1 MTSRKAPPG
10 RRLCPGK
17 HGRIA
22 TVSDVAAV
30 PRYDRAW
37 PPGAFAVSLAGGLG
51 SLVGSAALVA
61 SAGSLRHAAE
71 LVGVFVVLACIE
83 GAVYADAL
91 RPWLQGRPVP
101 VRAWLMQVPV
111 ALLAFL
117 GFAGG
122 PAMGAAGLF
131 GFLAG
136 VSVTTASTIRY
147 ARVTR
152 GLVYD
157 DETRL
162 PQERTGAASDTPDR
176 PVRAGRVPQVGAVL
190 RETFTEV
197 RDRSLAWAAATV
209 VVAVGGLAADTPNGV
224 LPGVVLLGVATLAW
238 VSRRLIGLWRALRDF
253 ERAVTEPRRAHVLLL
268 RDPNPRV
275 TRPLLGVWNEEPTH
289 VEGRLPP
296 AEAVYRCDARRDAL
310 LSTQGGLVV
319 HEAWL
324 DTGPGAHAR
333 PRWVAADA
341 GIALPHRQ
349 ATLGRRYLA
358 SIVAAERPARPRP
371 LTMPAPHPTMEIA
384 PGTAA
389 RAVTDATPETGR
401 WIWLFAWRLAG
412 LVLAAAVLTWLL
424 A

>member
-1 MTSRKAPPG
+1 M
-10 RRLCPGK
+10 
-17 HGRIA
+17 
-22 TVSDVAAV
+22 SDVAAF
-30 PRYDRAW
+30 PRYDRVL
-37 PPGAFAVSLAGGLG
+37 PRGAFAVSLAGGLG
-51 SLVGSAALVA
+51 SLVGSASLVA
-61 SAGSLRHAAE
+61 SADSVRHAAE
-71 LVGVFVVLACIE
+71 LAAVFVLLAIVE
-83 GAVYADAL
+83 GAVYLDAL
-91 RPWLQGRPVP
+91 RPWLQAQPVP
-101 VRAWLMQVPV
+101 VRTWLMQLPI

-117 GFAGG
+117 AFAGG

-136 VSVTTASTIRY
+136 VFVTTSSTIRY
-147 ARVTR
+147 ARVSR
-152 GLVYD
+152 GLVYE
-157 DETRL
+157 DETRQT
-162 PQERTGAASDTPDR
+162 QETLDAASGTPDR

-190 RETFTEV
+190 RETFTET
-197 RDRSLAWAAATV
+197 RDRSLAWAAATI
-209 VVAVGGLAADTPNGV
+209 VVAVGGLASDIPGDVV
-224 LPGVVLLGVATLAW
+224 LRVVLLGLAALAW

-275 TRPLLGVWNEEPTH
+275 SRPLLGVWTQEPAH

-358 SIVAAERPARPRP
+358 SIVASERPARARQ
-371 LTMPAPHPTMEIA
+371 LSMPAPHPTTEAA

-389 RAVTDATPETGR
+389 RGITGATPETGR
-401 WIWLFAWRLAG
+401 WVWLFAWRLAG
-412 LVLAAAVLTWLL
+412 LVLAGAVLAWLT
-424 A
+424 